1 MYQVKCDNGE
11 IRLATEL
18 SLASVIFAVLTAGLN
33 VIEIVRA

>member
-1 MYQVKCDNGE
+1 MFSVKCSNGE

-18 SLASVIFAVLTAGLN
+18 SLASVIFAVLTAGLK